1 MPIRQVRS
9 LRSCLPVPNVTFGG
23 TGATTDVRAITV
35 AKGAIASTVELN
47 ATNFTVLGVNTDSA
61 GFLTLTSGTF
71 KISGTFTVVNR
82 VFTAAGY
89 TIPAAGGFWLN
100 NPNFTV
106 AGQNGSP
113 TNSGLLRISSGIYN
127 VGTSA
132 GNSLGG
138 GTGAVFT
145 IEGGTLNTAGRL
157 QTTSAVTYNQ
167 SGGDVN
173 VCTVGNTATTACF
186 GLTSTANTFNMSGGN
201 ITLVLPST
209 SATPLDY
216 SVSTSTAVVWVT
228 NPALTT
234 LNVGTGA
241 AAETFRVLG
250 STPNL
255 NIPLNK
261 TMAVGSGTAGGAI
274 FHRGA
279 TVVNNGAIVIQ
290 GTGASSRFDWAASGP
305 MTYSGSG
312 TFGTLATPF
321 AGVGMSANS
330 PTGNNATI
338 NSPIIINRVNFFNGG
353 FTNSGQITLGGGAAT
368 TTVIQVGNSTTA
380 TNAGSFDVSPV
391 HNAGSGG
398 HILLHLRATTIN
410 WVTGFEVNTTRTL
423 TQLTVDNNAV
433 GGSLTIAG
441 GPLTVTSILALTN
454 GVVNTTA
461 ANLLT
466 NNAATT
472 TRTTGYVDGPLARN
486 MAVGSHTFFVGDTA
500 YSPVVVNTTALG
512 APTIFTAEAIDAPMV
527 GLIQGQSLSR
537 YWNLTEAGDITA
549 DLSFTYAADAVDV
562 NGIETDY
569 RIYKNVGGVITNMCP
584 GGPCV
589 SDATNTLGPL
599 VGVTDFSSWSG
610 AENAAVDTN
619 APDTTIL
626 TQPNNPINSSAA
638 TFTFS
643 GTDTLVGIA
652 GFECR
657 IDAGAWAPCTSP
669 KTYTGLADGSHTFD
683 VRAVDT
689 ASNPDPTPATYTWV
703 IDTVAPDTS
712 ILTNPTNPT
721 TNTNATFTFSGTD
734 AAAPEA
740 VASFECRLDG
750 GMYAACTSPQNYV
763 ALALGSHTFDVRAID
778 TAGNVDASP
787 ASFAWTINPVGP
799 TGPVS
804 VTATAGTP
812 GPTAYPTLKDAFD
825 AINAGTHQGA
835 VSVLIVTSTTETAS
849 AVLNNSGAGSANYT
863 SVLVRPNAV
872 VSVTGNIVGAIIK
885 LNGADNVTI
894 DGRIGGVG
902 TNRDLTVSNSS
913 TSAATAAIWLASVAA
928 GNGASNNTIRNLELA
943 GGTDTSAS
951 ANSTFGIIMCG
962 TTISTTANGVDND
975 NNAFIANRIV
985 KVRYGIVTRG
995 TTTDLN
1001 INPVVTDNIVG
1012 PNAFGTDQINKVG
1025 IFMQADTG
1033 ALVSRNTIQF
1043 VGCLD
1048 PQACSGAD
1056 RMGIGIGQE
1065 SWSMT
1070 PGTLTSNNYTVTR
1083 NVIHDIVEETTF
1095 SSVGINLA
1103 TTGGT
1108 TNNLVANNFI
1118 YNVRANGTV
1127 GDQAVGLGIAGG
1139 LGDRVVFNS
1148 ISMTG
1153 DVDPGVSTATSN
1165 FGSGIRVGN
1174 ASGAT
1179 HGNLTLSNNSVY
1191 MDLSS
1196 TSTAAARYYAIS
1208 GNAAGYNWG
1217 TGGENHNN
1225 YYINPINTQL
1235 QTGGLGTVSGNTLTT
1250 QFATLANWQT
1260 AYTTPAAQ
1268 DANSIQADPQHVST
1282 TGDLHI
1288 AVASPNVDAGLSVVG
1303 VTRDIDNQSR
1313 VAAPDIGADEPSG
1326 VTPPANDIETTL
1338 IIAPANSAVFT
1349 TGATSTP
1356 QARFTNVGSA
1366 TQTSRQV
1373 TFTITG
1379 PGGYNYS
1386 NMQTIPSI
1394 AVDEAVNVIFATTP
1408 AFAMAGTYTM
1418 TASTAADS
1426 NTANDS
1432 AVGTFSVVAPFN
1444 GSYNVGTAETFTSLT
1459 NPGGIFAGINSAG
1472 ATGNITINITSD
1484 LAGET
1489 GAVALNEIAGGF
1501 TVLIKP
1507 TGAARTISGAA
1518 PAAGGLLGFSSTDG
1532 VTIDGSL
1539 SASTDRSLTIIPSNA
1554 ANNGGGIYFAS
1565 GANGTQNNV
1574 VKNVNVYGNGS
1585 TTGVLLGVA
1594 FAGSTFGGL
1603 GVDNDN
1609 NRIENCDIRGAFYG
1623 IASLGASAANKD
1635 TGTVITKNIMS
1646 GTGATGIGRVGIY
1659 IIFADGAEITQ
1670 NNIASVSNP
1679 GSVDT
1684 IGIAAGSQGLSST
1697 PLATGGISNATI
1709 SRNYVGVVS
1718 NNATFSSAGI
1728 VVASDTTGTNNVVN
1742 NMVTGVTG
1750 NANAGDIVAGI
1761 YVNGLAGSTQ
1771 NIYHNSVSMTGD
1783 RLPVTANMLPSYAL
1797 AIATDQ
1803 PTNVVNNVLVN
1814 SQTRTGSTGGGGES
1828 YAIGFDGPAANVN
1841 LLSNTNDLFVS
1852 GPIGVV
1858 GITGDL
1864 TTAAQTTTAGTGT
1877 NQATLVAWQTATTE
1891 DGASI
1896 SADPLFTSTT
1906 DLHIPAG
1913 SPLVN
1918 IGTDVMVTTDFDGQ
1932 TRDAM
1937 RHRCR

>member
-1 MPIRQVRS
+1 
-9 LRSCLPVPNVTFGG
+9 
-23 TGATTDVRAITV
+23 
-35 AKGAIASTVELN
+35 
-47 ATNFTVLGVNTDSA
+47 
-61 GFLTLTSGTF
+61 
-71 KISGTFTVVNR
+71 
-82 VFTAAGY
+82 
-89 TIPAAGGFWLN
+89 
-100 NPNFTV
+100 
-106 AGQNGSP
+106 
-113 TNSGLLRISSGIYN
+113 
-127 VGTSA
+127 
-132 GNSLGG
+132 
-138 GTGAVFT
+138 
-145 IEGGTLNTAGRL
+145 
-157 QTTSAVTYNQ
+157 
-167 SGGDVN
+167 
-173 VCTVGNTATTACF
+173 
-186 GLTSTANTFNMSGGN
+186 
-201 ITLVLPST
+201 
-209 SATPLDY
+209 
-216 SVSTSTAVVWVT
+216 
-228 NPALTT
+228 
-234 LNVGTGA
+234 
-241 AAETFRVLG
+241 
-250 STPNL
+250 
-255 NIPLNK
+255 
-261 TMAVGSGTAGGAI
+261 
-274 FHRGA
+274 
-279 TVVNNGAIVIQ
+279 
-290 GTGASSRFDWAASGP
+290 
-305 MTYSGSG
+305 
-312 TFGTLATPF
+312 
-321 AGVGMSANS
+321 
-330 PTGNNATI
+330 
-338 NSPIIINRVNFFNGG
+338 
-353 FTNSGQITLGGGAAT
+353 
-368 TTVIQVGNSTTA
+368 
-380 TNAGSFDVSPV
+380 
-391 HNAGSGG
+391 
-398 HILLHLRATTIN
+398 
-410 WVTGFEVNTTRTL
+410 
-423 TQLTVDNNAV
+423 
-433 GGSLTIAG
+433 
-441 GPLTVTSILALTN
+441 
-454 GVVNTTA
+454 
-461 ANLLT
+461 
-466 NNAATT
+466 
-472 TRTTGYVDGPLARN
+472 
-486 MAVGSHTFFVGDTA
+486 
-500 YSPVVVNTTALG
+500 
-512 APTIFTAEAIDAPMV
+512 
-527 GLIQGQSLSR
+527 
-537 YWNLTEAGDITA
+537 
-549 DLSFTYAADAVDV
+549 
-562 NGIETDY
+562 
-569 RIYKNVGGVITNMCP
+569 
-584 GGPCV
+584 
-589 SDATNTLGPL
+589 
-599 VGVTDFSSWSG
+599 
-610 AENAAVDTN
+610 
-619 APDTTIL
+619 
-626 TQPNNPINSSAA
+626 
-638 TFTFS
+638 
-643 GTDTLVGIA
+643 
-652 GFECR
+652 
-657 IDAGAWAPCTSP
+657 
-669 KTYTGLADGSHTFD
+669 
-683 VRAVDT
+683 
-689 ASNPDPTPATYTWV
+689 
-703 IDTVAPDTS
+703 
-712 ILTNPTNPT
+712 
-721 TNTNATFTFSGTD
+721 
-734 AAAPEA
+734 
-740 VASFECRLDG
+740 
-750 GMYAACTSPQNYV
+750 
-763 ALALGSHTFDVRAID
+763 
-778 TAGNVDASP
+778 
-787 ASFAWTINPVGP
+787 
-799 TGPVS
+799 
-804 VTATAGTP
+804 
-812 GPTAYPTLKDAFD
+812 
-825 AINAGTHQGA
+825 
-835 VSVLIVTSTTETAS
+835 
-849 AVLNNSGAGSANYT
+849 
-863 SVLVRPNAV
+863 V

-1539 SASTDRSLTIIPSNA
+1539 SAGTDRSLTIIPSNA

-1937 RHRCR
+1937 RDIGADEFVLVVPGTLAFSSATYSGGEAGSPFTVTVNRTGGTDGSVTVDYATSNGTATGGAACTAGVDYINTSGTLTFANGVSSQTFNVTICDDAVVEGNETINYTLTNATGGATIGSPSSAVQTIVDNDVAAGAFSVNDVKVTEGNAGPVNAIFTVTYTGGAAASVSFATANRTATVGTDYATNSGTLNFPALSELGGSSTQTVTVVVNGDTNKEPNETFYLNLSGATGGATISDNQGVGTIVDEDRAYVNDFDDDLKSDFSVFRPSDQIWYILPSASGVPSLTSFGLATDRPTPGDYDGDGKTDIAFYRASNSAWHILKSSTNTVAVWIVGQVGDKPVQGDYNGDGTTDMAIFRPSNGLWSAFFVADGSSTSQLFGISTDRPVQGDYDGDGKTDPAVYRDGTWYVLRSSDSSVGIQNWGTATDKPVSGDFGGDGQTDLAIYRNGQWWVLDSLTGASSVVAWGLATDIAVPADYDGDGTTDVAIFRPSDGDWYVLRSSTLTIQGIHWGLNGDFPIPAGNLPQ